1 MAYGTRSL
9 RKVQISNPENTPG
22 TAEAATEILYFE
34 NWDVHETSVEF
45 YMPMADRNSL
55 FKNIEQ
61 PFAVKYL
68 AEMEGDGSLY
78 DRLANFLFS
87 ASIRGNI
94 TPAAVGGLETLAYTW
109 TYAPGG
115 TTQNTPD
122 IANGIDTFTIEDG
135 DNLQGY
141 EQEFC
146 YVTELEISGAI
157 NEDVKFKV
165 SMNGRQVTNTT
176 VTAALTDPAAKYF
189 AVNQAKLFIDTSWA
203 GLGGTQKVGVLTAF
217 NWKFVTGFSPRYTA
231 DGNLY
236 YTALNEDAKEVE
248 LELTFW
254 RDGAILPAELVKF
267 KAQTLEFIRIALFS
281 QGEIDSGQANPAYIY
296 LDGAYRISE
305 WNALEDE
312 DGSSTITLVYK
323 SFKDPTSGSMM
334 QTIVKTAMASFVA

>member
-1 MAYGTRSL
+1 MAYGSKAL
-9 RKVQISNPENTPG
+9 RRVYASNAEGTAG
-22 TAEAATEILYFE
+22 TAEAATEVLYFE
-34 NWDVHETSVEF
+34 NWDVHETSIEF
-45 YMPMADRNSL
+45 YMPVADRNTL
-55 FKNIEQ
+55 AKNVEQ

-78 DRLANFLFS
+78 DRMMNFL
-87 ASIRGNI
+87 ASMSICKT
-94 TPAAVGGLETLAYTW
+94 TPAAVGGLETLAYLW
-109 TYAPGG
+109 TYIPTL
-115 TTQNTPD
+115 TTPNTPD
-122 IANGIDTFTIEDG
+122 QTLGINTFTFEDG
-135 DNLQGY
+135 DNLQAY

-146 YVTELEISGAI
+146 YATELEISGAV
-157 NEDVKFKV
+157 NENAKFKV

-176 VTAALTDPAAKYF
+176 FTAALVEPAAKYM
-189 AVNQAKLFIDTSWA
+189 AVNQAKLFIDTTWA

-217 NWKFVTGFSPRYTA
+217 NWKFTTGFTPLYSA
-231 DGNLY
+231 SGNLY
-236 YTALNEDAKEVE
+236 YDALHEEAKEVE

-254 RDGAILPAELVKF
+254 RDGTILPAELVKY

-323 SFKDPTSGSMM
+323 SYKDPTSAKMM
-334 QTIVKTAMASFVA
+334 QAIVKTAMASFA

>member
-1 MAYGTRSL
+1 MAYGTKAL
-9 RKVQISNPENTPG
+9 RRVQISNAEGTAG
-22 TAEAATEILYFE
+22 TAEAATEILLFE
-34 NWDVHETSVEF
+34 NFEIYETSVEF
-45 YMPMADRNSL
+45 YMPLADRNSL
-55 FKNIEQ
+55 AKNIET

-68 AEMEGDGSLY
+68 SEMEGDGSLY
-78 DRLANFLFS
+78 DRIANFLFS
-87 ASIRGNI
+87 MSIRGNI
-94 TPAAVGGLETLAYTW
+94 TPAAVGGGETLAYTW
-109 TYAPGG
+109 TYEPGL

-146 YVTELEISGAI
+146 YVTELEISGAV
-157 NEDVKFKV
+157 NEDVKFKA

-176 VTAALTDPAAKYF
+176 FTAALTDPAAKYF
-189 AVNQAKLFIDTSWA
+189 AANQAKLFIDEAWDE
-203 GLGGTQKVGVLTAF
+203 LGDTQAVGVLTGF
-217 NWKFVTGFSPRYTA
+217 SWKFVPGFSPRYTA

-254 RDGAILPAELVKF
+254 RDGTILPAELVKF

-281 QGEIDSGQANPAYIY
+281 QGEIDSGQNNPAYVY
-296 LDGAYRISE
+296 LDGAYRISK

-312 DGSSTITLVYK
+312 EGSSTITLVYK
-323 SFKDPTSGSMM
+323 SYKDPTSGKMM
-334 QTIVKTAMASFVA
+334 SCVVKTAMAAFA